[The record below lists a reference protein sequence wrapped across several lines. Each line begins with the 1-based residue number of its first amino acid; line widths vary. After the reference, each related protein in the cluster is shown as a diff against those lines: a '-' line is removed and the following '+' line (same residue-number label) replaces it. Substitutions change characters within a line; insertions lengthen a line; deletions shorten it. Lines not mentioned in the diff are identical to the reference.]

1 MQVMCN
7 QRKMLSVR
15 NIKIFKYDNEKR
27 IHYSGQEKSQGYK
40 IKNSQI
46 LVSLFLWRE
55 TDFTLNVAY
64 SAVAQVA
71 TLHIQSRNTINS

>member
-27 IHYSGQEKSQGYK
+27 IKIYK